1 MDTEHPG
8 WRGLAAVVAV
18 VVALLIGALVFMGGQ
33 TSAILSTVGA
43 AVNTGNAGGDPASG
57 QSDQQDTATP
67 AGEGDQVAGAGGAA
81 ALPELLI
88 IRTGHVEIEVGDL
101 AAAVASARTRVLA
114 LGGYVSA
121 SDESASGE
129 QANASAVYRVPANR
143 WDEALEGIRGLASV
157 VRGQQVETE
166 AVTAQVVDL
175 GARITNLRASEA
187 ALQSIMGRATKIA
200 DVLAVQGEL
209 TTVRGE
215 IERLVAEKALLEERA
230 AYGTLTVV
238 FSLPATPA
246 TEEVR
251 RGWDPAVDAD
261 RATGTLIS
269 VGQAVGSS
277 AIWLGI
283 VGLPLTIMGTILAFL
298 AWRIGQ
304 LVTRRAAVEPDATW
318 PTPDNR

>member
-1 MDTEHPG
+1 MDIEDLG
-8 WRGLAAVVAV
+8 WRGPAAVVV
-18 VVALLIGALVFMGGQ
+18 VVVVLFGALTFMGGQ
-33 TSAILSTVGA
+33 TSSILSTVGSA
-43 AVNTGNAGGDPASG
+43 IGTGSEGGDPASDQSG
-57 QSDQQDTATP
+57 QEDAAAP
-67 AGEGDQVAGAGGAA
+67 AGEGEQVADAGGSA

-88 IRTGHVEIEVGDL
+88 IRTGHIDIEVGDL

-114 LGGYVSA
+114 VGGYVSA
-121 SDESASGE
+121 SDESASAE
-129 QANASAVYRVPANR
+129 QASASAVYRIPANR
-143 WDEALEGIRGLASV
+143 WDEALEGIRGLASA

-187 ALQSIMGRATKIA
+187 ALQSIMGQATKIA

-230 AYGTLTVV
+230 AFGTLTVV

-251 RGWDPAVDAD
+251 RGWDPATDAD

-269 VGQAVGSS
+269 LGQAATSS

-283 VGLPLTIMGTILAFL
+283 VGLPVAIVVLIVVALF
-298 AWRIGQ
+298 WRIARLVSRRGSVAPGQ
-304 LVTRRAAVEPDATW
+304 S
-318 PTPDNR
+318 

>member
-1 MDTEHPG
+1 MDTEDLG
-8 WRGLAAVVAV
+8 WRGPAAVVV
-18 VVALLIGALVFMGGQ
+18 VVVGLLIAALVFMGGQ

-43 AVNTGNAGGDPASG
+43 AVNTGSEGGDAAGGP
-57 QSDQQDTATP
+57 QDTTTP
-67 AGEGDQVAGAGGAA
+67 AGEGEQVADAGGAA

-88 IRTGHVEIEVGDL
+88 IRTGHLEIEVGDL
-101 AAAVASARTRVLA
+101 TAAVASARTRILA
-114 LGGYVSA
+114 VGGYVSA
-121 SDESASGE
+121 SDESASDE
-129 QANASAVYRVPANR
+129 QASASATYRIPANR
-143 WDEALEGIRGLASV
+143 WDDALEGIRGLASE

-175 GARITNLRASEA
+175 GARTTNLRASEA
-187 ALQSIMGRATKIA
+187 ALQSIMAEATKIA

-209 TTVRGE
+209 TTVRGD

-251 RGWDPAVDAD
+251 RGWDPATDAD

-269 VGQAVGSS
+269 IGQAATSS

-283 VGLPLTIMGTILAFL
+283 VGLPLALVGTILAFL
-298 AWRIGQ
+298 AWRIGRR
-304 LVTRRAAVEPDATW
+304 VTRRAAAEPG
-318 PTPDNR
+318 PT

>member
-1 MDTEHPG
+1 MDTEDLG
-8 WRGLAAVVAV
+8 WRGPAAAVVV
-18 VVALLIGALVFMGGQ
+18 VVVVLFGAITFMGGQ
-33 TSAILSTVGA
+33 TSSILSTVGA
-43 AVNTGNAGGDPASG
+43 AVDTGSQGGDPASG
-57 QSDQQDTATP
+57 QGDTGTP
-67 AGEGDQVAGAGGAA
+67 AGEGEQVADAGGAA

-88 IRTGHVEIEVGDL
+88 IRTGQIEIEVGDL
-101 AAAVASARTRVLA
+101 AAAVASARTRILA
-114 LGGYVSA
+114 VGGYVSA
-121 SDESASGE
+121 SDESASDE
-129 QANASAVYRVPANR
+129 QASASAVYRIPANR
-143 WDEALEGIRGLASV
+143 WEEALEGIRGLASA
-157 VRGQQVETE
+157 VRGLQVETE

-187 ALQSIMGRATKIA
+187 ALQAIMAQATKIA

-251 RGWDPAVDAD
+251 RGWDPATDAD

-269 VGQAVGSS
+269 LGQAATSS

-283 VGLPLTIMGTILAFL
+283 VGLPVAIVVLIVVALF
-298 AWRIGQ
+298 WRVARFMSRRGSVAPGQ
-304 LVTRRAAVEPDATW
+304 S
-318 PTPDNR
+318 

>member
-1 MDTEHPG
+1 MDTEDRD
-8 WRGLAAVVAV
+8 WRGPAAIVALV
-18 VVALLIGALVFMGGQ
+18 VVGLIVALVFMGGQ
-33 TSAILSTVGA
+33 TSAILSNVGA
-43 AVNTGNAGGDPASG
+43 AVNTGNEGGDPASD
-57 QSDQQDTATP
+57 QSGQQDTTTS
-67 AGEGDQVAGAGGAA
+67 AGEGEQVADAGGAA
-81 ALPELLI
+81 TLPELLI
-88 IRTGHVEIEVGDL
+88 IRTGHIEIEVGDL

-114 LGGYVSA
+114 VGGYVSA
-121 SDESASGE
+121 SDESASDE
-129 QANASAVYRVPANR
+129 QASASAVYRIPANR

-157 VRGQQVETE
+157 IRGQQVETE

-175 GARITNLRASEA
+175 GARITNLQVSEA
-187 ALQSIMGRATKIA
+187 ALQSIMGQATKIA

-215 IERLVAEKALLEERA
+215 IERLVVEKALLEERA

-269 VGQAVGSS
+269 VGQAVASS

-283 VGLPLTIMGTILAFL
+283 VGLPVAIVVLVVVALFWRVARFVARRGTVAP
-298 AWRIGQ
+298 GQ
-304 LVTRRAAVEPDATW
+304 P
-318 PTPDNR
+318 

>member
-1 MDTEHPG
+1 MDTEDLG
-8 WRGLAAVVAV
+8 WRGPAAVGVV
-18 VVALLIGALVFMGGQ
+18 VVVGLVVALIFMGGQ
-33 TSAILSTVGA
+33 TSSILSTVGA
-43 AVNTGNAGGDPASG
+43 AVNTGSEGGDPASG
-57 QSDQQDTATP
+57 QQDIGAP
-67 AGEGDQVAGAGGAA
+67 AGEGEQVADAGRAA
-81 ALPELLI
+81 AMPELLI
-88 IRTGHVEIEVGDL
+88 IRTGHIEIEVGDL
-101 AAAVASARTRVLA
+101 AGAVASARTRVLA
-114 LGGYVSA
+114 VGGYVSA
-121 SDESASGE
+121 SDESASDE
-129 QANASAVYRVPANR
+129 QASASAVYRIPASR
-143 WDEALEGIRGLASV
+143 WDEALEGIRGLAAAI
-157 VRGQQVETE
+157 RGQQVETE

-187 ALQSIMGRATKIA
+187 ALQSIMGQATKIA

-215 IERLVAEKALLEERA
+215 IERLAAEKALLEERA

-269 VGQAVGSS
+269 LGQAAASS

-283 VGLPLTIMGTILAFL
+283 VGLPLAIVGTILAFL
-298 AWRIGQ
+298 AWRIGR
-304 LVTRRAAVEPDATW
+304 LVIRRAAAEPG
-318 PTPDNR
+318 PT

>member
-1 MDTEHPG
+1 MDTEDLG
-8 WRGLAAVVAV
+8 WRGPTAVLV
-18 VVALLIGALVFMGGQ
+18 VVVGLLIAALVFMGGQ
-33 TSAILSTVGA
+33 TSSILSTVGYA
-43 AVNTGNAGGDPASG
+43 IGTGSEGGDAA
-57 QSDQQDTATP
+57 SDQGGQEDTATP
-67 AGEGDQVAGAGGAA
+67 AGEGEQVADGGGSAP
-81 ALPELLI
+81 LPELLI

-101 AAAVASARTRVLA
+101 AAAVASARTRILA
-114 LGGYVSA
+114 VGGYVSA
-121 SDESASGE
+121 SDESASDE
-129 QANASAVYRVPANR
+129 EASASAVYRIPANR

-187 ALQSIMGRATKIA
+187 ALQSIMGQATKIA

-230 AYGTLTVV
+230 AYGTLAVV

-246 TEEVR
+246 TDEVR
-251 RGWDPAVDAD
+251 RGWDPATDAD

-269 VGQAVGSS
+269 LGQSAASVG
-277 AIWLGI
+277 IWLGI
-283 VGLPLTIMGTILAFL
+283 VGLPLAIVGTILAFL
-298 AWRIGQ
+298 AWRVGRR
-304 LVTRRAAVEPDATW
+304 VTRRAAAEPG
-318 PTPDNR
+318 PT

>member
-1 MDTEHPG
+1 MDTETPG
-8 WRGLAAVVAV
+8 WRGPAAVVV
-18 VVALLIGALVFMGGQ
+18 VVVPLLLGALVFMGGQ

-43 AVNTGNAGGDPASG
+43 AIGTESEGGDPANGQSG
-57 QSDQQDTATP
+57 QQDPATP
-67 AGEGDQVAGAGGAA
+67 GGEGDQVADAGGA

-88 IRTGHVEIEVGDL
+88 IRTGHVEIEVPDL

-114 LGGYVSA
+114 VGGYVSA

-129 QANASAVYRVPANR
+129 GASASAVYRIPANR
-143 WDEALEGIRGLASV
+143 WDEALEGIRGLATV

-187 ALQSIMGRATKIA
+187 ALQSIMGQATKIA

-269 VGQAVGSS
+269 VGQAVASS

-283 VGLPLTIMGTILAFL
+283 VGLPLTIMGTILALL
-298 AWRIGQ
+298 AWRIGRR
-304 LVTRRAAVEPDATW
+304 VTRRTAADPG
-318 PTPDNR
+318 PS

>member
-1 MDTEHPG
+1 MDTEDLG
-8 WRGLAAVVAV
+8 WRGPAAVVAV
-18 VVALLIGALVFMGGQ
+18 VVGLLIAALVFMGGQ
-33 TSAILSTVGA
+33 TSTILSNVGA
-43 AVNTGNAGGDPASG
+43 AVDTGSEGGDPASD
-57 QSDQQDTATP
+57 QSGQQDTATP
-67 AGEGDQVAGAGGAA
+67 AGEGEQVADAGGA

-114 LGGYVSA
+114 VGGYVSA
-121 SDESASGE
+121 SDESASDE
-129 QANASAVYRVPANR
+129 QASASAVYRIPANR
-143 WDEALEGIRGLASV
+143 WDEALEGIRGLASA

-187 ALQSIMGRATKIA
+187 ALQSIMGQATKIA

-251 RGWDPAVDAD
+251 RGWDPATDAD

-269 VGQAVGSS
+269 LGQSAASVG
-277 AIWLGI
+277 IWLGI
-283 VGLPLTIMGTILAFL
+283 VGLPLTIVGTILAFL
-298 AWRIGQ
+298 AWRIGRR
-304 LVTRRAAVEPDATW
+304 VTRRAAAEPG
-318 PTPDNR
+318 PT

>member
-1 MDTEHPG
+1 MDTEHLG
-8 WRGLAAVVAV
+8 WRGPAAVVLV
-18 VVALLIGALVFMGGQ
+18 VVPLLFGALVFMGGQ
-33 TSAILSTVGA
+33 TSTILSTVGSA
-43 AVNTGNAGGDPASG
+43 IGTESEGGDPAS
-57 QSDQQDTATP
+57 DQGGKQDPATP
-67 AGEGDQVAGAGGAA
+67 AGEGEQVADAGGA

-88 IRTGHVEIEVGDL
+88 IRTGHIEIEVGDL
-101 AAAVASARTRVLA
+101 AAAVSSARTRVLA
-114 LGGYVSA
+114 VGGYVSA

-129 QANASAVYRVPANR
+129 GASASAVYRVPANR

-187 ALQSIMGRATKIA
+187 ALQSIMGQATKIA

-269 VGQAVGSS
+269 VGQAVASG

-283 VGLPLTIMGTILAFL
+283 VGLPVAIVVLVVGALFWRVARFVARRGTVAPG
-298 AWRIGQ
+298 R
-304 LVTRRAAVEPDATW
+304 P
-318 PTPDNR
+318 

>member
-1 MDTEHPG
+1 MDTEDLG
-8 WRGLAAVVAV
+8 WRGAAAAVVV
-18 VVALLIGALVFMGGQ
+18 VVVVLFGALTFMGGQ
-33 TSAILSTVGA
+33 TSSILSTVGSA
-43 AVNTGNAGGDPASG
+43 IGTGSDGDPAGGQSG
-57 QSDQQDTATP
+57 QEDAAAP
-67 AGEGDQVAGAGGAA
+67 AGEGEQVADAGGSA

-88 IRTGHVEIEVGDL
+88 IRTGHIDIEVGDL

-114 LGGYVSA
+114 VGGYVSA
-121 SDESASGE
+121 SDESASDE
-129 QANASAVYRVPANR
+129 QASASAVYRIPANR
-143 WDEALEGIRGLASV
+143 WDEALEGIRGLASA

-187 ALQSIMGRATKIA
+187 ALQSIMGQATKIA

-230 AYGTLTVV
+230 AYGTLSVA

-251 RGWDPAVDAD
+251 RGWDPATDAD

-269 VGQAVGSS
+269 LGQAATSS

-283 VGLPLTIMGTILAFL
+283 VGLPVAIVVLIVVALF
-298 AWRIGQ
+298 WRIARLVSRRGSVAPGQ
-304 LVTRRAAVEPDATW
+304 S
-318 PTPDNR
+318 